1 MPVRALNGKHLRLVE
16 VIAQILG
23 YLKRELI
30 DNHLRKAGYHFTA
43 EDFDWVV
50 TVPAIWLASGKQMMR
65 LASVMVRGGG
75 GRGRKGV
82 YTDTDVTT
90 SVL

>member
-1 MPVRALNGKHLRLVE
+1 MPVRALNGKDLRLVE

-30 DNHLRKAGYHFTA
+30 DNHLRKAGYNFTA

>member
-1 MPVRALNGKHLRLVE
+1 MPVRALNGKDLRLVE

-30 DNHLRKAGYHFTA
+30 DNHLKKAGHHFTA

-65 LASVMVRGGG
+65 LAAKMVREG
-75 GRGRKGV
+75 GREGGSL
-82 YTDTDVTT
+82 Y
-90 SVL
+90 